1 MLKRQDLVSNQ
12 NSVRIFRENNTM
24 TEEDNRET
32 ISQGMGIDNS
42 WFEEK
47 ADRVVQIWKE
57 HDKVSEA
64 LEHLA
69 QEIKDEEFE
78 TQISITD
85 YEKKLILA
93 GYVIG
98 QAASIIHAEEELL
111 RISRRLGLF
120 GLGDNEEKN

>member
-1 MLKRQDLVSNQ
+1 
-12 NSVRIFRENNTM
+12 M

-98 QAASIIHAEEELL
+98 QAASIMSAQSEMM

-120 GLGDNEEKN
+120 DPGEGEGEDQTK

>member
-1 MLKRQDLVSNQ
+1 
-12 NSVRIFRENNTM
+12 M

-32 ISQGMGIDNS
+32 ISQGVGIDNS